1 MWRSAE
7 EEMGVGTAKQSG
19 VKNKEESFATEE
31 KPMAYGTR
39 ERNEEK
45 TRRKADSLGGE
56 LRKRECKSD

>member
-1 MWRSAE
+1 
-7 EEMGVGTAKQSG
+7 MGVGTAKQSG

-45 TRRKADSLGGE
+45 KRRKADSLGEE
-56 LRKRECKSD
+56 LRKRECKND

>member
-7 EEMGVGTAKQSG
+7 EKMGVGTAKQSG

-45 TRRKADSLGGE
+45 KKEEG
-56 LRKRECKSD
+56 